1 MGLEKAALTRAR
13 RWAMRADLLARCWD
27 AEGLPPGLFSHGLL
41 FDLGCLLEAPGR
53 LLVGAGAV
61 YPASFMTSSILEA
74 AIAEVVRAAV
84 VAAATSAV
92 RNFIVLLFFPIAI
105 QILWLPSTLNYSIS
119 A

>member
-53 LLVGAGAV
+53 LLVGAV
-61 YPASFMTSSILEA
+61 YPASLMTSSILEA